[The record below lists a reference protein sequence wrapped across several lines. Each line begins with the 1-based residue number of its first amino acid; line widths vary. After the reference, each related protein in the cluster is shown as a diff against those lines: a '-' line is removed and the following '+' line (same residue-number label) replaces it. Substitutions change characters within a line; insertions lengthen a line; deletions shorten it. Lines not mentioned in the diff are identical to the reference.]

1 MTQSFSA
8 YSIIQKKRDKER
20 LSKEEISWFIDG
32 LTKGEIADYQMSALL
47 MAIYLNGMD
56 IEETAALTDA
66 MLYSGKVLNFPEQHF
81 IDKHSTGGVGDK
93 ASFILAPIAAA
104 CGVKVPMIA
113 GRGLGHTGGTIDKI
127 ESIPGFKTEISLEEF
142 EKLLHERGVVLIG
155 QTKEIAPADKKIYAL
170 RDVTGTVE
178 SIPLITA
185 SIMSKKLAEGAKGIV
200 MDIKTG
206 NGAFMSKLADA
217 KKLAESIRKTGHRFD
232 KNMMTMITDM
242 SEPLGLAVGNSLEV
256 IESIE
261 TLKGKGPKDLTD
273 LSVALAGGMIYLAG
287 LAKDLKEG
295 IKKAQASIDDG
306 SALEKFRELISN
318 QGGDARVVDD
328 YSLLPVTK
336 TTFEVKSKKDGYVTK
351 MECTELGKH
360 CVRLGGGRQKTGD
373 AVDFAVGFVMN
384 KKIGDKVAKGEAL
397 MTIYCHDNQMKIAEE
412 ISELVTSR
420 DITISASKPPKKK
433 LIIDINTSFAGKN
446 TKTKKTSS
454 AKKTTPKKVAKT
466 TVKKPAKK
474 PTKKPTKKKK

>member
-8 YSIIQKKRDKER
+8 YSIIQKKRDKEK
-20 LSKEEISWFIDG
+20 LTKDEINWFIKG
-32 LTKGEIADYQMSALL
+32 LTEGYIADYQMSALL
-47 MAIYLNGMD
+47 MAIYLRGMD
-56 IEETAALTDA
+56 IEETASLTDA
-66 MLYSGKVLNFPEQHF
+66 MLYSGKVLNFKEQHF

-127 ESIPGFKTEISLEEF
+127 ESIPGFKTEITLEEF

-170 RDVTGTVE
+170 RDVTATVE

-206 NGAFMSKLADA
+206 NGAFMSKLSDA
-217 KKLAESIRKTGHRFD
+217 KKLAESIRKTGLRFN

-242 SEPLGLAVGNSLEV
+242 SEPLGLAVGNSLEI

-261 TLKGKGPKDLTD
+261 TLKGRGPKDLTE
-273 LSVALAGGMIYLAG
+273 LSVALSGGMIYLAG
-287 LAKDLKEG
+287 LSKTLKEG
-295 IKKAQASIDDG
+295 MKKAQAAIDDG

-318 QGGDARVVDD
+318 QGGDPNVIDN
-328 YSLLPVTK
+328 YSLLPQTK
-336 TTFEVKSKKDGYVTK
+336 TTYEVKSAKAGFVSK

-373 AVDFAVGFVMN
+373 KIDFAVGFVMN
-384 KKIGDKVAKGEAL
+384 KKIGDKVAKGESL
-397 MTIYCHDNQMKIAEE
+397 MTIHCHESQLETAKDIAD
-412 ISELVTSR
+412 LVIKK
-420 DITISASKPPKKK
+420 DITISATKPRQKKK
-433 LIIDINTSFAGKN
+433 LIIEVQTKFA
-446 TKTKKTSS
+446 
-454 AKKTTPKKVAKT
+454 
-466 TVKKPAKK
+466 
-474 PTKKPTKKKK
+474 PTKKK